1 MRLLLALLLIPTIGF
16 GQIFI
21 GPLTEGEYF
30 NEVVYEG
37 VYYSP
42 GNCTWADGTDF
53 IFDFNGLTEIDG
65 MEYVLVI
72 DTPVPAN
79 TTLINGWNSVNPGDS
94 TAFTPTTSGLGISA
108 ASNAAELHFHIRLVG
123 TPTTVGQTHPC
134 WIDQLQTLAN
144 CDNVWYLLVG
154 ESPIACF
161 VQTSIGLEDVEN
173 SISINVIDNS
183 LKIESPE
190 QGFVSILSADGKLI
204 SRQKLNS
211 GLTVIDSPDNYGLT
225 LIQVETGTTRFS
237 KKILLHK

>member
-21 GPLTEGEYF
+21 GPLTEGEFF
-30 NEVVYEG
+30 NEVVYVG

-72 DTPVPAN
+72 DTPVPAS
-79 TTLINGWNSVNPGDS
+79 TTLMNGWSPIAVGDS
-94 TAFTPTTSGLGISA
+94 TTFTQTTTWLGISA

-134 WIDQLQTLAN
+134 WIDQLQTLAI

-154 ESPIACF
+154 ESPIPCL
-161 VQTSIGLEDVEN
+161 VQTSIGMEEVEN

-183 LKIESPE
+183 IKIESPE
-190 QGFVSILSADGKLI
+190 QGLLSILSADGKLI
-204 SRQKLNS
+204 SEHELKS
-211 GLTVIDSPDNYGLT
+211 GLTVIETKDYSGLT
-225 LIQVETGTTRFS
+225 LVQVETGKTRFS
-237 KKILLHK
+237 KKILLQK